1 MLSDDLTG
9 TVDCVSLACGCKEP
23 VPTMVCA
30 DGNVEILPRTK
41 AREIVAVNLSSRT
54 IPGKEAY
61 QRTYDAAVK
70 VRDYPDQLLMKKMD
84 TGFRGNAG
92 YEIEGIFDATGKRLC
107 FIMDHIPMR
116 KTFTLYGHQ

>member
-70 VRDYPDQLLMKKMD
+70 VRDYPLPC
-84 TGFRGNAG
+84 T
-92 YEIEGIFDATGKRLC
+92 ATSMPPDRSSASPPSPG
-107 FIMDHIPMR
+107 
-116 KTFTLYGHQ
+116 TTS